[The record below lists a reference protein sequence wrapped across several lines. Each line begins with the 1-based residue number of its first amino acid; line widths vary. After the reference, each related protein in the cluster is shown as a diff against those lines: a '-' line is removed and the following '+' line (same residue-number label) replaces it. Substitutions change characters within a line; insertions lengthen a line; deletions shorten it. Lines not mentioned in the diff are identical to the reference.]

1 MGSFKKIS
9 HAILAFAYVFGAV
22 SPALADDS
30 EIYLGGASGTSG
42 NPNVLLLID
51 TSGSM
56 AYDMSSTATNVT
68 EVNRRYYHLKKAVE
82 KILSTLPGNIRVGI
96 ARYNSDTNG
105 GRIVYPLTMLDS
117 PAGSNADGSQDR
129 SFQIKSGTTDD
140 VQQTTAASSSLLATG
155 TTLTVGGIDVAVP
168 MAANTDASVQ
178 CSSGSTPAPF
188 LGNGSGTPKNG
199 LYMGNHPT
207 INGSTYCQSN
217 LGLRFVNIP
226 VPVGAKIGSA
236 KIVLTHAGSPT
247 AAPSGW
253 SGTKDSDVP
262 LNFNVAVQNNGKAT
276 VAKTFSVSTAA
287 DQVNGSGRTYETAK
301 VAASVGSEVFSED
314 NEVMELDVT
323 SLVQKRVDDALTWDA
338 LTAANRA
345 LVFRVEGASG
355 NGALTTTTVCTR
367 YYSNGTCRPGYS
379 STVTT
384 DAPKIRR
391 IYGRYDSTA
400 KAPMLLINYIP
411 LTGTTSTAG
420 VRFMGVD
427 IPKNATIHSAYLE
440 VTAAVDSNPAA
451 PLAAFVVATD
461 LLNATYSNSLPFDTT
476 NHLYS
481 SRWGAEGL
489 TLSPATWIKDQ
500 KYQLDVKAL
509 LQSHVNYSGYC
520 GATEITGSNA
530 VGFRIRALDGS
541 GSRTFYSYEGDG
553 GKAPRLVVNYT
564 SPTTDS
570 CVQIRRAYVSSASS
584 SDATQSSSSN
594 NNVLTDEKIALSSTS
609 RAGLRFT
616 GIAVPKAAE
625 IVDARLTLYGS
636 GGSNGTITVKG
647 IATDDQAAF
656 TTTSR
661 LSNMT
666 LGTQSVAWAPG
677 SWASGGTYES
687 VNLKAV
693 IQEIVNRA
701 GWASGN
707 ALGLQ
712 LTGTGPQFYTADRSQ
727 TSTRPVLSI
736 IYKSTDANDG
746 ISTARQVLID
756 TVNGLSFSGGTPLN
770 ETYYE
775 TALYMLGQT
784 AWYGR
789 ANAPKANSN
798 YLLYDDSSRAMNSSN
813 VYQSPVGEASCQS
826 NNIVVLTDG
835 LPTSDSDGRHFGDDC
850 GGSFECMQATAKYLA
865 QTGRNGSFINTYTI
879 GFGPVSSNASAS
891 AGLTNTAKAGGGDYF
906 AATNGDSLAASF
918 QAIFARVSD
927 SNGTMASP
935 GVAVS
940 QLNRSQHLDQLYYGV
955 FKPKAQKRWPGN
967 LKRYKL
973 GSDNS
978 VQGQNGN
985 AINPETK
992 YFSVNA
998 KSFWSTI
1005 VDGNEATDGGAAA
1018 KQTSAL
1024 KVYTDSGAAGSLT
1037 LLNAASPPTA
1047 MGTGTVGSDNV
1058 KWIQGYDVDNENG
1071 QGASGFRQAMGSPI
1085 HPQPVMVAYGSGDES
1100 FTVLVSTNDG
1110 LLHSINNVDGS
1121 HNWAYLPSALQGNI
1135 ASLRE
1140 NAGMALG
1147 DAPIYGLDGSWTA
1160 ATLTD
1165 GTRLLIGGMRQ
1176 GGTNYYAVKLPSTAA
1191 GAPSLQWMLT
1201 GASLDE
1207 AKTWSQPVLTR
1218 MNISGTPTD
1227 VVLLGGGLDDGVY
1240 EGGPSTTSVGSDRGS
1255 EVYIVNAK
1263 SGSIIRKINVS
1274 AMKYS
1279 VPGAI
1284 RAVDKDGDTL
1294 ADHLYFGDTGGQL
1307 FRVDIDNSKTATQLV
1322 KGVSLLAQLGISES
1336 GGKSNDRRFYETP
1349 SVAYVRDATGAIY
1362 AAVAIGSGD
1371 RNFPKSNKDTTD
1383 RFYVIKDYEAAK
1395 FGVATTSP
1403 AYKTSNLSNLTSS
1416 AAVDNSKNGWFI
1428 DMPRSGEKVLSSPFI
1443 FSRVVT
1449 DGSGNDTLSYAV
1461 YFNTYNPGSS
1471 SASTCSPVAG
1481 NTSTWGIS
1489 LFDATGQLGGGAR
1502 YADGVVNGISGTS
1515 VALIRPNACPGP
1527 NCTDSN
1533 GDGKDDEGRSS
1544 VGICTGTYCGDG
1556 GQIPKGLNVYQ
1567 RARWYDNPNAN

>member
-1 MGSFKKIS
+1 MSSFKKIS
-9 HAILAFAYVFGAV
+9 HAALAFAYVFGAV

-56 AYDMSSTATNVT
+56 AWDMTSTKTNVS
-68 EVNRRYYHLKKAVE
+68 ESSRRYYHLKNAVE
-82 KILSTLPGNIRVGI
+82 KILSTLPGNIRVGL
-96 ARYNSDTNG
+96 ARYNSDSNG

-129 SFQIKSGTTDD
+129 RFQIKSGVLDD
-140 VQQTTAASSSLLATG
+140 VQQGTAAGASLIATG
-155 TTLTVGGIDVAVP
+155 TTLTVGGTTVAIP

-188 LGNGSGTPKNG
+188 LGDGSGTPKNG
-199 LYMGNHPT
+199 LYLGNHPT
-207 INGSTYCQSN
+207 LNGSTYCQSN

-236 KIVLTHAGSPT
+236 KIVLTHAGSPS

-253 SGTKDSDVP
+253 SGTKDSDIP
-262 LNFNVAVQNNGKAT
+262 LNFNVAVQNNGKTT
-276 VAKTFSVSTAA
+276 VAKTFSTSVAA
-287 DQVNGSGRTYETAK
+287 DQVNGRTYETSK
-301 VAASVGSEVFSED
+301 VAASLGSEVFAED

-338 LTAANRA
+338 STAANRA
-345 LVFRVEGASG
+345 LVFRVEGNSG
-355 NGALTTTTVCTR
+355 NGAYSSTYVCTR
-367 YYSNGTCRPGYS
+367 WRWGNCQSGYYD
-379 STVTT
+379 TV

-400 KAPMLLINYIP
+400 KAPQLLINYIP
-411 LTGTTSTAG
+411 LSGTTSTAG

-427 IPKNATIHSAYLE
+427 IPKNAIINSAYLE
-440 VTAAVDSNPAA
+440 MTAAVDSNPSA
-451 PLAAFVVATD
+451 PAAAFVVATD
-461 LLNATYSNSLPFDTT
+461 LLDATYGNSLPFDAS

-481 SRWGAEGL
+481 SRWGAEGV
-489 TLSPATWIKDQ
+489 TLSPGAWVKDQ
-500 KYQLDVKAL
+500 TYQLDVKAL
-509 LQSHVNYSGYC
+509 LQSHVNYAGYC

-530 VGFRIRALDGS
+530 VGFRVRALDGS
-541 GSRTFYSYEGDG
+541 GSRTFYSYEGDA
-553 GKAPRLVVNYT
+553 GKAPRLVVNFT
-564 SPTTDS
+564 SPASGS
-570 CVQIRRAYVSSASS
+570 CVQIRRAYVSGASS
-584 SDATQSSSSN
+584 SDATQSSSTSN
-594 NNVLTDEKIALSSTS
+594 NSLIDEKISLSSSS

-616 GIAVPKAAE
+616 GITVPKAAE
-625 IVDARLTLYGS
+625 IVDARLTLYAS
-636 GGSNGTITVKG
+636 GGSNGTITVRG

-656 TTTSR
+656 TTTSK

-666 LGTQSVAWAPG
+666 LGASSVAWAPG
-677 SWASGGTYES
+677 GWTSGSTYES
-687 VNLKAV
+687 VNLKTV

-712 LTGTGPQFYTADRSQ
+712 LTGSGPQFYTADRSQ
-727 TSTRPVLSI
+727 TSTRPVLAI
-736 IYKSTDANDG
+736 IYKSTNANDG

-756 TVNGLSFSGGTPLN
+756 TVKGLSFSGGTPLS
-770 ETYYE
+770 ESYYE
-775 TALYMLGQT
+775 TALYMLGEK

-789 ANAPKANSN
+789 ANSPAADSD
-798 YLLYDDSSRAMNSSN
+798 YSLYADSTRAMNASN

-835 LPTSDSDGRHFGDDC
+835 LPTNDSDGEHFGDAC
-850 GGSFECMQATAKYLA
+850 GNSFACMQSTAKYLA
-865 QTGRNGSFINTYTI
+865 KTNGRNGAFINTYTI
-879 GFGPVSSNASAS
+879 GFGPVSSDATAS
-891 AGLTNTAKAGGGDYF
+891 AGLANTATAGGGEYF

-927 SNGTMASP
+927 SNGTMAAP

-978 VQGQNGN
+978 VLGQNGD
-985 AINPETK
+985 AIDPATK

-998 KSFWSTI
+998 RSFWSSV
-1005 VDGNEATDGGAAA
+1005 VDGNEATDGGAAS
-1018 KQTSAL
+1018 KQTTAL
-1024 KVYTDSGAAGSLT
+1024 KVYTDLGAAGALP
-1037 LLNAASPPTA
+1037 LLDSANPPAA
-1047 MGTGTVGSDNV
+1047 MGTGTVGTDNV

-1071 QGASGFRQAMGSPI
+1071 QGPSGFRQAMGSPI
-1085 HPQPVMVAYGSGDES
+1085 HPQPVMVSYGGSDES
-1100 FTVLVSTNDG
+1100 FAVLVSTNDG
-1110 LLHSINNVDGS
+1110 LLHSINNADGS
-1121 HNWAYLPSALQGNI
+1121 HNWAFLPSALQGNV
-1135 ASLRE
+1135 AALRE
-1140 NAGMALG
+1140 NAGMAIG
-1147 DAPIYGLDGSWTA
+1147 DVPIYGLDGSWTA

-1176 GGTNYYAVKLPSTAA
+1176 GGTNYYAIRLPATAA
-1191 GAPSLQWMLT
+1191 GAPVLQWMLT
-1201 GASLDE
+1201 GASLED

-1218 MNISGTPTD
+1218 MRVSGAVTD
-1227 VVLLGGGLDDGVY
+1227 VILVGGGLDDSIY
-1240 EGGPSTTSVGSDRGS
+1240 EGGPSTVSGGADKGAA
-1255 EVYIVNAK
+1255 VYIINAK
-1263 SGSIIRKINVS
+1263 SGSIIRKVKVT

-1279 VPGAI
+1279 VPGSI
-1284 RAVDKDGDTL
+1284 RAVDKDGDTM

-1307 FRVDIDNSKTATQLV
+1307 FRVDIDNSKTASNLV

-1336 GGKSNDRRFYETP
+1336 AGKANDRRFYETP
-1349 SVAYVRDATGAIY
+1349 AVSYVRDDAGKIY

-1383 RFYVIKDYEAAK
+1383 RFFVIKDYEAAK

-1403 AYKTSNLSNLTSS
+1403 TYKTSSLSNLTASS
-1416 AAVDNSKNGWFI
+1416 AVDNSKNGWFI
-1428 DMPRSGEKVLSSPFI
+1428 DLPRSGEKVLSSPII

-1449 DGSGNDTLSYAV
+1449 DGSGNASLSYAA
-1461 YFNTYNPGSS
+1461 YFNSYNPGSS
-1471 SASTCSPVAG
+1471 AASTCSPVAG
-1481 NTSTWGIS
+1481 NTSTWALG
-1489 LFDATGQLGGGAR
+1489 LFDGTGQLSGGTR
-1502 YADGVVNGISGTS
+1502 YADGVINGISGST
-1515 VALIRPNACPGP
+1515 VALIRPTCPGP
-1527 NCTDSN
+1527 NCKDAD
-1533 GDGKDDEGRSS
+1533 GDGKDDADKKD
-1544 VGICTGTYCGDG
+1544 VKLCTGTACING
-1556 GQIPKGLNVYQ
+1556 GVLPGGLNIFQ
-1567 RARWYDNPNAN
+1567 RVRWYDNPNGK